1 MPEAVKPTR
10 RYHSPR
16 RRQQAAATRRVILEA
31 AERLFARDGYGATS
45 MAAVAREADVALKT
59 IYVNFET
66 KAGVLRALWNLRLR
80 GDEEDIP
87 VGRREWFQAVL
98 AEPDP
103 RRKLQLGGEGSLQV
117 KLRVGPL
124 FEVIRGGAAV
134 DADVAA
140 LWERIQT
147 EMHANLTRVI
157 ENLAEQKALRRRL
170 DPGRASDI
178 FWALNHP
185 DTWQMLVVRRGWTPE
200 EYIDWVVE
208 TSTQQLL
215 RA

>member
-1 MPEAVKPTR
+1 MSDAVKTTR

-16 RRQQAAATRRVILEA
+16 RQRQAAATRREILEA

-45 MAAVAREADVALKT
+45 MAAIAREAGVAQKT
-59 IYVNFET
+59 IYIAFET
-66 KAGVLRALWNLRLR
+66 KSGVLRALWNLRLR
-80 GDEEDIP
+80 GDEEDVPI
-87 VGRREWFQAVL
+87 GQRDWFTAVL

-103 RRKLQLGGEGSLQV
+103 VRKIRLGGRNSLQI

-124 FEVIRGGAAV
+124 FEVIRSGAAI
-134 DADVAA
+134 DPDVGA

-147 EMHANLTRVI
+147 EMHANLRRVI
-157 ENLAEQKALRRRL
+157 ENLAEKKALRRGL
-170 DPGRASDI
+170 GVDRASDI

-185 DTWQMLVVRRGWTPE
+185 DTWQMLVVRRGWSPE
-200 EYIDWVVE
+200 EYERWTTDTAIA
-208 TSTQQLL
+208 QLI